1 MRALRLDFVKGR
13 QVKVTNPNGRTSR
26 TTTAFA
32 VLVLYLAVYL
42 PMGMLQH
49 ARAHVALAHHRYTAI
64 AFETISALGGAPS
77 LASRLRVWWYWP
89 PWHLYPGDIWAPE
102 EKLSAEGDKVE
113 TTVGWSAV
121 WGKTAEDKL
130 ALPNLELLAERIVWR
145 NGKAESGLSELT
157 LVGTVTYEGF
167 SRPEQRWDPARQEDV
182 WAYVRLHSTL
192 FHIYNHA
199 TVWYVFRAHVS
210 RVADLRLEE
219 DVARLLMPEILA
231 GRGEANPWPTGTLPE
246 MTSPAVLPQV
256 MARFDAYA
264 AQVRQKQP
272 GVQSR
277 KLLLDW
283 VTHMNFEYVG
293 VFFMSDSTPLVF
305 LWWPLLYLPS
315 LPVRYLLF
323 GPQIAAP
330 HWLVV
335 PLAVIYPLLLLGLV
349 WWLARRNF
357 TPRLSLWWKWLFCLN
372 LAVWVFCRT
381 R

>member
-1 MRALRLDFVKGR
+1 
-13 QVKVTNPNGRTSR
+13 
-26 TTTAFA
+26 
-32 VLVLYLAVYL
+32 
-42 PMGMLQH
+42 
-49 ARAHVALAHHRYTAI
+49 
-64 AFETISALGGAPS
+64 
-77 LASRLRVWWYWP
+77 
-89 PWHLYPGDIWAPE
+89 
-102 EKLSAEGDKVE
+102 
-113 TTVGWSAV
+113 
-121 WGKTAEDKL
+121 
-130 ALPNLELLAERIVWR
+130 
-145 NGKAESGLSELT
+145 
-157 LVGTVTYEGF
+157 
-167 SRPEQRWDPARQEDV
+167 
-182 WAYVRLHSTL
+182 
-192 FHIYNHA
+192 
-199 TVWYVFRAHVS
+199 
-210 RVADLRLEE
+210 
-219 DVARLLMPEILA
+219 
-231 GRGEANPWPTGTLPE
+231 
-246 MTSPAVLPQV
+246 

-293 VFFMSDSTPLVF
+293 VFFMFDSTPLVF